1 VPNVELSKAPCPT
14 VLKADLGLMPSG
26 ILKPFSI
33 LLSSPNLGEEAAAGL
48 NRTEDR
54 YSTAYLDGIAGH
66 LYTSV
71 LADILDGLGFRHQV
85 MRPEVRPLYSGAKV
99 AGRAATM
106 LVVEVSDVPAKPY
119 RLLMELL
126 DSIKT
131 GEIVVAGVQGTACAA
146 IWGELLSTH
155 TRAQGGRGAVLDG
168 LCRDSRPIIDMRFP
182 VFATG
187 SSPADSKGRL
197 EVISIRGDIPVG
209 GVTVA
214 DGDLVVADE
223 DGCVVVP
230 SAVEA
235 EVVTQALA
243 KVAGENTVR
252 ELLLQGAS
260 IRTVFQDHGVL

>member
-1 VPNVELSKAPCPT
+1 
-14 VLKADLGLMPSG
+14 M
-26 ILKPFSI
+26 
-33 LLSSPNLGEEAAAGL
+33 
-48 NRTEDR
+48 NRTVDR
-54 YSTAYLDGIAGH
+54 YSAAYLDGIGDH
-66 LYTSV
+66 LNSSV
-71 LADILDGLGFRHQV
+71 LADILDRLGHRNQV
-85 MRPEVRPLYSGAKV
+85 MRPEIRPLYSGAKV

-106 LVVEVSDVPAKPY
+106 LVVEVSYLPPKPY

-155 TRAQGGRGAVLDG
+155 TRAHGGRGAVLDG
-168 LCRDSRPIIDMRFP
+168 LCRDSRQIIDMQFP

-197 EVISIRGDIPVG
+197 EAISIRGVIPVS
-209 GVTVA
+209 GVRVA

-230 SAVEA
+230 ATVEA
-235 EVVTQALA
+235 EVITQALA

-252 ELLLQGAS
+252 EVLRQGAS
-260 IRTVFQDHGVL
+260 IRTVFQDHSVL